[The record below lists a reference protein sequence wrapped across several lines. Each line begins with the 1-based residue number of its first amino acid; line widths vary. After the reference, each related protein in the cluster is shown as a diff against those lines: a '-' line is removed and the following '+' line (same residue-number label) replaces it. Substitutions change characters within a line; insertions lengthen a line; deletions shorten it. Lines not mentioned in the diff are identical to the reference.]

1 MLAKKT
7 SKNQVT
13 LPAALVR
20 ELPDTDYFDASVVEG
35 AVVLR
40 PVRMVT
46 AVDLAVVRRRI
57 SRAGVKPAEVRRAV
71 RWARKG

>member
-20 ELPDTDYFDASVVEG
+20 QLPDVEYFDASVVAG

-40 PVRMVT
+40 PVRMVP
-46 AVDLAVVRRRI
+46 AVDLADVRRRI
-57 SRAGVKPAEVRRAV
+57 QRAGVKPTAVRRAV
-71 RWARKG
+71 RWSRGH